1 MGSKVASL
9 EASLVESREK
19 TAAAPSGQGER
30 DKYKALARRLKEER
44 NQYKEMLENKNTEQ
58 AELQVEMDKMTEMI
72 GELRENCNALQKDL
86 LSARQDDVRKQ
97 NVSVQTGS
105 TGISGIP
112 PVRRASLTELSPRA
126 RLSPKR
132 TISNISQS
140 SLSSNSSSP
149 RSASQLQKSIELSR
163 PKQRSASMSSCSSSP
178 AKGARI
184 AKPVA
189 RQVGVPTSPRAG
201 GSRSSN
207 VNFSSGS
214 PRSPLASPRPSRI
227 PSSPSSSSINNMNS
241 KTGSPVR

>member
-1 MGSKVASL
+1 M
-9 EASLVESREK
+9 
-19 TAAAPSGQGER
+19 
-30 DKYKALARRLKEER
+30 
-44 NQYKEMLENKNTEQ
+44 
-58 AELQVEMDKMTEMI
+58 
-72 GELRENCNALQKDL
+72 
-86 LSARQDDVRKQ
+86 KQ

-189 RQVGVPTSPRAG
+189 RQAGGPTSPRSG
-201 GSRSSN
+201 GLRSGAN
-207 VNFSSGS
+207 NTIS
-214 PRSPLASPRPSRI
+214 PRSPLTSPGPSRI
-227 PSSPSSSSINNMNS
+227 PSTSSPNNNNNNNKVGSPARSRLPLPTSGSPSRIVSNPNQPEKRDVLHIEEEEEEKEDMMSQIRMRRDLDE
-241 KTGSPVR
+241 KE

>member
-30 DKYKALARRLKEER
+30 EK
-44 NQYKEMLENKNTEQ
+44 
-58 AELQVEMDKMTEMI
+58 
-72 GELRENCNALQKDL
+72 CNALQKDL

-189 RQVGVPTSPRAG
+189 RQAGVPTSPRSG
-201 GSRSSN
+201 GLRSGAN
-207 VNFSSGS
+207 NTIS
-214 PRSPLASPRPSRI
+214 PRSPLTSPGPSRI
-227 PSSPSSSSINNMNS
+227 PSTSSPNNN
-241 KTGSPVR
+241 KIGSPARSRLPLPTSGSP